1 MGRKN
6 TMRSKNTTENVE
18 SRTLVHS
25 AFDVARSLQITTL
38 IVQADELRDIR
49 LVGRLRESEHVI
61 WLTRHEAD
69 LPIAIS
75 SIDAV
80 LRLPEATLTRM
91 SQLKVGLLLAV
102 MNSLVNLD
110 ESVVCVSGV
119 AGSKRLDT
127 LLIANAGRDY
137 PWFRNGNIAD
147 IRGLFSSREVARI
160 LEIALRLA
168 AEGREGKP
176 IGTVMVL
183 GDESK
188 LEPCCH
194 QLVLN
199 PFKGHSQRERSIH
212 NQEFFETIREFSG
225 LDGGFIISRKGTVLS
240 AGTYFDAGV
249 KKVRLQPGLG
259 ARHAA
264 AQSITS
270 VTDAIAFA
278 ISASSGTVTVFHE
291 GRSILELERPERTS
305 HI

>member
-1 MGRKN
+1 MK
-6 TMRSKNTTENVE
+6 SKNTSENVE

-25 AFDVARSLQITTL
+25 AFDVARSLQIATL
-38 IVQADELRDIR
+38 IVQADELQDIR

-75 SIDAV
+75 SNDAV

-102 MNSLVNLD
+102 MNRLVDLD
-110 ESVVCVSGV
+110 ESVVCLSGV
-119 AGSKRLDT
+119 AGSERLDT

-147 IRGLFSSREVARI
+147 IQGLFSSREVARI

-176 IGTVMVL
+176 IGTVLVL

-188 LEPCCH
+188 LEPYCR

-199 PFKGHSQRERSIH
+199 PFKGHPQRERSIH

-225 LDGGFIISRKGTVLS
+225 LDGGFIVSRKGTVLS

-249 KKVRLQPGLG
+249 KKVRLRPGLG

-291 GRSILELERPERTS
+291 GRPILELDSPERTS

>member
-1 MGRKN
+1 MKRRN
-6 TMRSKNTTENVE
+6 TSENVE

-25 AFDVARSLQITTL
+25 AFDVARSLQIATL

-75 SIDAV
+75 SNDAV

-102 MNSLVNLD
+102 MNSLVDLD
-110 ESVVCVSGV
+110 ESVVCLSGV
-119 AGSKRLDT
+119 AGSDRLDT

-147 IRGLFSSREVARI
+147 IQGLFSSREVARI

-176 IGTVMVL
+176 IGTVLVL

-188 LEPCCH
+188 LEPYCR

-199 PFKGHSQRERSIH
+199 PFKGHPQRERSIH

-225 LDGGFIISRKGTVLS
+225 LDGGFIVSRKGTVLS

-249 KKVRLQPGLG
+249 KKVRLRPGLG

-291 GRSILELERPERTS
+291 GRPILELERPERTS

>member
-1 MGRKN
+1 MK
-6 TMRSKNTTENVE
+6 SKNTSENVE

-25 AFDVARSLQITTL
+25 AFDVARSLQIATL
-38 IVQADELRDIR
+38 IVQADELQDIR

-75 SIDAV
+75 SNDAV

-102 MNSLVNLD
+102 MNSLVDLD
-110 ESVVCVSGV
+110 ESVVCLSGV
-119 AGSKRLDT
+119 AGSDRLDT

-147 IRGLFSSREVARI
+147 IQGLFSSREVARI

-176 IGTVMVL
+176 IGTVLVL

-188 LEPCCH
+188 LEPYCR

-199 PFKGHSQRERSIH
+199 PFKGHPQRERSIH

-225 LDGGFIISRKGTVLS
+225 LDGGFIVSRKGTVLS

-249 KKVRLQPGLG
+249 KKVRLRPGLG

-291 GRSILELERPERTS
+291 GRPILELDSPERT
-305 HI
+305 

>member
-1 MGRKN
+1 MK
-6 TMRSKNTTENVE
+6 SKNTSENVE

-25 AFDVARSLQITTL
+25 AFDVARSLQIATL
-38 IVQADELRDIR
+38 IVQADELQDIR

-61 WLTRHEAD
+61 WLTRHKAD

-75 SIDAV
+75 SNDAV

-102 MNSLVNLD
+102 MNSLVDLD
-110 ESVVCVSGV
+110 ESVVCLSGV
-119 AGSKRLDT
+119 AGSERLDT

-147 IRGLFSSREVARI
+147 IQGLFSSREVARI

-176 IGTVMVL
+176 IGTVLVL

-188 LEPCCH
+188 LEPYCR

-199 PFKGHSQRERSIH
+199 PFKGHPQRERSIH

-225 LDGGFIISRKGTVLS
+225 LDGGFIVSRKGTVLS

-249 KKVRLQPGLG
+249 KKVRLRPGLG

-291 GRSILELERPERTS
+291 GRPILELDSPERT
-305 HI
+305 

>member
-1 MGRKN
+1 MK
-6 TMRSKNTTENVE
+6 SKNTNENVE

-25 AFDVARSLQITTL
+25 AFDVARSLQIATL

-75 SIDAV
+75 SNDAV

-102 MNSLVNLD
+102 MNTLVDLD
-110 ESVVCVSGV
+110 ESVVCLSGV
-119 AGSKRLDT
+119 AGSERLDT

-147 IRGLFSSREVARI
+147 IQGLFSSREVARI

-176 IGTVMVL
+176 IGTVLVL

-188 LEPCCH
+188 LEPYCR

-199 PFKGHSQRERSIH
+199 PFKGHPQRERSIH
-212 NQEFFETIREFSG
+212 SQEFFETIREFSG
-225 LDGGFIISRKGTVLS
+225 LDGGFIVSRKGTVLS

-249 KKVRLQPGLG
+249 KKIRLRPGLG

-278 ISASSGTVTVFHE
+278 ISASSGTVTVFHD
-291 GRSILELERPERTS
+291 GRPILELERPERTS